1 MRSIYAKITLWSF
14 GTLLLSLGAFF
25 AVTSVVSFEAAHK
38 TGTFGRMLS
47 MELESATEAYESG
60 GTRQLRVYVARL
72 ERYVPG
78 RHYLTDGNGVD
89 LLTGE
94 NRSEMLS
101 AAVPEGGRPKH
112 FGGPVVMKARS
123 ADGRY
128 CWIAALGPPPMNLGD
143 YLPYYAL
150 ILGAVALLCWLLA
163 MTIVSPLRVL
173 ARTVDRFG
181 AGDLSVRLN
190 SRRKDEIGELSQAFD
205 RMAERIGTLLS
216 AERRLLQDISH
227 ELRTPLARLSFAA
240 ELVRSADDPD
250 AALARLKKEIQRL
263 SELVSTLLQVT
274 RAEGDP
280 NAANLEPL
288 ELDELLAGLIED
300 CRVEADAHGCR
311 LALRSSA
318 RVTVEG
324 DRELLRRAIENVI
337 RNAIRYA
344 PAESAVDVDLSASR
358 DAARITVRD
367 YGSGVPEDSV
377 TRIFQPFFRVDD
389 AREGSTGGV
398 GLGLAIAMR
407 AVGLHHGVIAA
418 RNVHPGLEI
427 CMELPLKC
435 VDVCIGGTGASAPA
449 ADNLA
454 RPGF

>member
-25 AVTSVVSFEAAHK
+25 VVTSVVSFRAAHR
-38 TGTFGRMLS
+38 TGSFGRMLS
-47 MELESATEAYESG
+47 MELESATEAYQSG
-60 GTRQLRVYVARL
+60 GTRQLRVYVDRL
-72 ERYVPG
+72 QRYVPG
-78 RHYLTDGNGVD
+78 QHYLTDGNGTD

-94 NRSEMLS
+94 NRSKMLA

-112 FGGPVVMKARS
+112 FGGPVVMVAKS

-128 CWIAALGPPPMNLGD
+128 CWIAAMGPPPLNLGD

-150 ILGAVALLCWLLA
+150 ILGAIALLCWLLA
-163 MTIVSPLRVL
+163 MTIVSPLRML

-181 AGDLSVRLN
+181 AGDLSVRIH

-263 SELVSTLLQVT
+263 SGLVSALLQVT

-280 NAANLEPL
+280 SAAVFESMG
-288 ELDELLAGLIED
+288 LDELLAGLIED

-311 LALRSSA
+311 LALRSSTP
-318 RVTVEG
+318 VTIEG
-324 DRELLRRAIENVI
+324 DRELLRRALENVI

-344 PAESAVDVDLSASR
+344 PAQSTVEVDLTTSR

-377 TRIFQPFFRVDD
+377 ARIFQPFFRVDD

-407 AVGLHHGVIAA
+407 AVGLHHGAVGA
-418 RNVHPGLEI
+418 RNVHPGLQVWI
-427 CMELPLKC
+427 ELPLA
-435 VDVCIGGTGASAPA
+435 ASPA
-449 ADNLA
+449 ILQ
-454 RPGF
+454 RGKI